1 MADWEDLL
9 HEQENPEE
17 KLEQAQGTKP
27 GLGAQHLHLLKLRRD
42 AELEIDNSRGSKEAA
57 QFMWQHGRG
66 GLRQLPPPRHAMQII
81 SFMPQLQVH
90 ANAATVCA
98 TSTSSEA
105 PVFQV
110 PGNPKSPPLVSRQMN
125 ATGKPVLRG
134 Q

>member
-66 GLRQLPPPRHAMQII
+66 GLRQLPPPRHAMQVI

-125 ATGKPVLRG
+125 ATGKPGLRG